1 MTVRRAQTLTLSC
14 RPHHDP
20 PADFLPVAM
29 LVLGVVLVHVLVL
42 AEAVSTLTR
51 DQLWEWELARHRM
64 ERPRPLPAVV
74 AIKPLFK
81 LSQLGPAGDWTT
93 IPVIQE
99 EVPHQD
105 LRQVQEAEAEVG
117 GAVAPQAQQQVVPG
131 ILTKKAS

>member
-51 DQLWEWELARHRM
+51 DQLGEWELARHRM
-64 ERPRPLPAVV
+64 ERPRPLLAVV
-74 AIKPLFK
+74 AIKPSFK
-81 LSQLGPAGDWTT
+81 QSQLGPVEDWTT

-105 LRQVQEAEAEVG
+105 LRQVQEAGEEVG
-117 GAVAPQAQQQVVPG
+117 GVVAPQAQQQVVPG
-131 ILTKKAS
+131 ISMKKAF